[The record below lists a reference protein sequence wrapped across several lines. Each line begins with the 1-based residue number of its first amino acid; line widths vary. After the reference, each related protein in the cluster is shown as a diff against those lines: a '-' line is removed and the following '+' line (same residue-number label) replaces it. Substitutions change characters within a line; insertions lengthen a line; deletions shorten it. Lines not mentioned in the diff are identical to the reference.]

1 MDKKTKMAIF
11 AGIAIIIVVA
21 VVAMMMKKGGEPTE
35 EPTQTGEETQVEEE
49 ATDNGLEPGELTESK
64 SVIEEEA
71 VTPEALVD
79 AKPIAPGAS
88 LITPENIVV
97 TPEGVPVK
105 MNIDSASVEA
115 PRESGNMDPNSIKA
129 DKNTIKIAVSAAGFN
144 PNTFTVDAG
153 QLVNLAL
160 SSTDEFAHIFTF
172 RDEAMSGGILGIA
185 GGETKMKSWNAPKA
199 GEYEFYCSIPGHAG
213 RGEVGKMIVK

>member
-1 MDKKTKMAIF
+1 MDKKTKMIIF
-11 AGIAIIIVVA
+11 AGIAIVIVA
-21 VVAMMMKKGGEPTE
+21 VIVAMMTTGDKG
-35 EPTQTGEETQVEEE
+35 TQAPVQPGEENQGQEQNVDT
-49 ATDNGLEPGELTESK
+49 GLKPGEIVESK
-64 SVIEEEA
+64 SVIDEEA
-71 VTPEALVD
+71 VTPEVLAD

-88 LITPENIVV
+88 LITSDNIVV

-129 DKNTIKIAVSAAGFN
+129 DKNTIKMSVSAAGFV

-153 QLVNLAL
+153 QLVNFAL
-160 SSTDEFAHIFTF
+160 TSTDEFAHIFTF
-172 RDEAMSGGILGIA
+172 RDEAMSGGILGVA